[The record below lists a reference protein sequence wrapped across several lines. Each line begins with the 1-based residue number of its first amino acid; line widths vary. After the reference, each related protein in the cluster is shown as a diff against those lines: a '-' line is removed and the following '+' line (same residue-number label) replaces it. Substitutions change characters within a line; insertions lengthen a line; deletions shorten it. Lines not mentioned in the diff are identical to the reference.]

1 MAKIVFTVLWVAV
14 LVLVNRSLHDTVWA
28 QYLATFLLGGLYA
41 LALSKVG
48 ILRAGSRPEGS
59 K

>member
-14 LVLVNRSLHDTVWA
+14 LVLANRSLHDTAWA

-41 LALSKVG
+41 LAVGKVG
-48 ILRAGSRPEGS
+48 MLRTGSRSEGS